1 MKVSNEELLR
11 IENAELSDHMQDLR
25 DEIKQQEATIC
36 SLEETIRTNEKEL
49 EKLRNAMA
57 RIVNIAGGVL

>member
-25 DEIKQQEATIC
+25 DEIKQQETTIC